1 MLVKPLP
8 IVNRRRCLTIISG
21 EDSPYLLVVGGPAP
35 GEINR
40 AYAMCLEG
48 FLSPLATAQLGAARL
63 HSLTAVNVR
72 RSCQLNKSITF
83 RRLNQLNKQ
92 SNRSRFGPA
101 FRVNSFKLSNWKLEW
116 TAMFV

>member
-40 AYAMCLEG
+40 AYAMFRG
-48 FLSPLATAQLGAARL
+48 FLLPARTLCVAQFGAARL

-72 RSCQLNKSITF
+72 RS
-83 RRLNQLNKQ
+83 
-92 SNRSRFGPA
+92 
-101 FRVNSFKLSNWKLEW
+101 
-116 TAMFV
+116 

>member
-48 FLSPLATAQLGAARL
+48 FLSPLATERGGLLEQRLSPLATAQLCAARL
-63 HSLTAVNVR
+63 RSLTAVNVR
-72 RSCQLNKSITF
+72 RS
-83 RRLNQLNKQ
+83 
-92 SNRSRFGPA
+92 P
-101 FRVNSFKLSNWKLEW
+101 VE
-116 TAMFV
+116 